1 MLLPSMS
8 PYLLLVKIGSSPRLR
23 LTLNSFTSKLRD
35 ALVVIST
42 SVVSTT
48 EKRISPV
55 SSESNGFSS
64 FVQAANDNSPIRERM
79 YRICLCIVIISY
91 IIYVKYELWTKDLH
105 LYTSYLILFHKH
117 LERMYSSQIVNN
129 FSHYYRYL
137 AYRYTEI

>member
-48 EKRISPV
+48 EKRISPI

-64 FVQAANDNSPIRERM
+64 FEQAANDNNPIRERV
-79 YRICLCIVIISY
+79 YRICLCIVIIL
-91 IIYVKYELWTKDLH
+91 ILFIDIVRRNGRKQH
-105 LYTSYLILFHKH
+105 PCHYLILLTNLILLLVYKYT
-117 LERMYSSQIVNN
+117 L
-129 FSHYYRYL
+129 YL
-137 AYRYTEI
+137 LYWLT